1 VQCVAGGVFGAPLGT
16 VASGVAGGSIN
27 FDGEAEGDGDALAAG
42 LDVADAEG
50 LDELTPNKK

>member
-1 VQCVAGGVFGAPLGT
+1 V
-16 VASGVAGGSIN
+16 
-27 FDGEAEGDGDALAAG
+27 GEVLAVG